1 MPARPPETEF
11 YDNYENFKLW
21 RDVSRL
27 FEDWA
32 PFDAPERTERFMT
45 VLQDINNR
53 LRASGI
59 DKALEENDAASSN
72 G

>member
-1 MPARPPETEF
+1 MPARPPVTEF
-11 YDNYENFKLW
+11 YENNYENFKLW

-32 PFDAPERTERFMT
+32 PSDSPDRTERFIT
-45 VLQDINNR
+45 ILNDITNR
-53 LRASGI
+53 LRAAGI
-59 DKALEENDAASSN
+59 EKTLDAASSN